1 MMREIPKWSDVRQ
14 AKHFKFGYIYSWT
27 MATCGKYQSQ
37 KYKLALNGGVVRV
50 TGHVTQLFKFQTP
63 PPPISVTGE
72 DSHFRFGK
80 RVDRAKYKGHVTQFF
95 QIWDHPP
102 NLWN

>member
-63 PPPISVTGE
+63 PLLSLERVKTAISDLASGWIVPST
-72 DSHFRFGK
+72 
-80 RVDRAKYKGHVTQFF
+80 RAT
-95 QIWDHPP
+95 
-102 NLWN
+102 

>member
-37 KYKLALNGGVVRV
+37 KYKLALNGGVVRSRRELKSLRPEV
-50 TGHVTQLFKFQTP
+50 VL
-63 PPPISVTGE
+63 
-72 DSHFRFGK
+72 
-80 RVDRAKYKGHVTQFF
+80 
-95 QIWDHPP
+95 
-102 NLWN
+102 